1 MVGMFMQLIQGKV
14 ADEARLQ
21 ELMDRWRR
29 DLEPGATGYLGT
41 TSGSCDDG
49 TYLALVRF
57 ASAEDAR
64 RNSDRPEQAA
74 WWREA
79 EQCFDGPVTFMDCPQ
94 VTFWMQGGSDDA
106 GFVQVMEGHASDPN
120 RITQLLDMSGD
131 RIHELR
137 PEIIGSTFSTTP
149 EGDYVEAVYFTS
161 EAEAR
166 DHEKMDLP
174 ADMQATFEEIMQQM
188 GEVTYL
194 DLHHPRMIT
203 AGK

>member
-1 MVGMFMQLIQGKV
+1 
-14 ADEARLQ
+14 
-21 ELMDRWRR
+21 
-29 DLEPGATGYLGT
+29 
-41 TSGSCDDG
+41 
-49 TYLALVRF
+49 
-57 ASAEDAR
+57 
-64 RNSDRPEQAA
+64 
-74 WWREA
+74 
-79 EQCFDGPVTFMDCPQ
+79 MDCPQ

-120 RITQLLDMSGD
+120 RITQLLDLSGD

-166 DHEKMDLP
+166 DHEKLDLP
-174 ADMQATFEEIMQQM
+174 ADMQATFEEMMQQM